1 MTTQINLRFD
11 DEFLE
16 KVRNHAKSKGF
27 LNIQEFIREAVR
39 EKIYEEDNLNV
50 AYLQRL
56 HSKEAQTFVS
66 EDEAQSYEKELEKR
80 ANL

>member
-1 MTTQINLRFD
+1 MATQINLRFD

-16 KVRNHAKSKGF
+16 KARNHAKSKGF

-39 EKIYEEDNLNV
+39 EKIYEEDSLNI

-66 EDEAQSYEKELEKR
+66 EEEAQSYEKELEKR